1 MPRPGAV
8 IVSLEGGVGNQLFQY
23 AAGLAF
29 ASERQVPFQVVRGRL
44 IASRALDATNL
55 LEVPAQSLTPYER
68 FLCGL
73 PGGSFRRMP
82 AALMRVVK
90 PMARRRARYRVVHQD
105 LMQMAD
111 PRVDVAER
119 ERYVHL
125 RGLFQHPSYY
135 ESVLADVVGGIVD
148 KLGPRL
154 DPGAGQ
160 GVVAM
165 HFRRGDYVLH
175 GYSLPLSFQEAAL
188 STVVEGRAVSRLLVM
203 SDDLDF
209 AGLAAEHFER
219 GGIAATVV
227 GGDPDRSELDDFC
240 ALASA
245 QHLVMSNSTFAWWAA
260 MVGDRLRPGGDRVVV
275 CPTPWM
281 PLRASGTIPAATLD
295 LSRDHWTL
303 LRVGT

>member
-8 IVSLEGGVGNQLFQY
+8 VVSLEGGVGNQLFQY
-23 AAGLAF
+23 AAGLAL
-29 ASERQVPFQVVRGRL
+29 ASERGLPIQVVRGRL
-44 IASRALDATNL
+44 FASRALGATDL

-73 PGGSFRRMP
+73 PGGSLRRMP
-82 AALMRVVK
+82 PALTRIVK
-90 PMARRRARYRVVHQD
+90 PLARRRSRYLVIRQD
-105 LMQMAD
+105 AMHTAD
-111 PRVDVAER
+111 PRVDIDEGQ
-119 ERYVHL
+119 RYVHL

-135 ESVLADVVGGIVD
+135 EPALADVVSRIVD

-154 DPGAGQ
+154 DPGAGD

-175 GYSLPLSFQEAAL
+175 GYDLPLSFQEEAL
-188 STVVEGRAVSRLLVM
+188 AMVVERCTVSRILVM
-203 SDDLDF
+203 SDDQDF
-209 AGLAAEHFER
+209 ARLAAEHFDR

-227 GGDPDRSELDDFC
+227 GSDPARSDLDDFC
-240 ALASA
+240 SLASA
-245 QHLVMSNSTFAWWAA
+245 QHLVMSNSTFVWWAA
-260 MVGDRLRPGGDRVVV
+260 MVGDHLRPGDDRVVV

-295 LSRDHWTL
+295 LSRDRWVLHPV
-303 LRVGT
+303 RP